1 VKASH
6 RSLRS
11 ETIKHLI
18 LYVVSDASSANDL
31 NGLYADSEA
40 AASDTSEGEEGI
52 GINLVSTSL
61 YILHRIANIGGTGR
75 STFQNIRPLSN
86 L

>member
-18 LYVVSDASSANDL
+18 LSAISDGSSAMNDL
-31 NGLYADSEA
+31 NGHYNDSDAE
-40 AASDTSEGEEGI
+40 ASDHSQSQEGI
-52 GINLVSTSL
+52 GI
-61 YILHRIANIGGTGR
+61 H
-75 STFQNIRPLSN
+75 
-86 L
+86 